1 MSAVLT
7 HESELQFE
15 LGGPAYRLM
24 QRIGLIKG
32 ENPSIGRRVA
42 AFLLITWVP
51 LLVLSLIEGRAVGP
65 TPRESFL
72 YDFASYARFFLAI
85 PLIFLAETVVG
96 PRIRAAGLHFV
107 QGGFVRPEDL
117 ATVEA
122 AVVRSRQ
129 RREAL
134 WPEAIMVG
142 IAVFGAWFTVE
153 SWSTADAAI
162 WSSVTRPDRSG
173 LSLTGL
179 WYHTVSI
186 PILQFLALRWLWRLA
201 IWVTFL
207 FEMARLNLNTV
218 ATHPDGAGGLGF
230 LGGAHIVMAIFP
242 CAISCILS
250 GYVGFQLVF
259 EGASI
264 EAYKGLLVMYLIFAE
279 LICLGPLM
287 LFVPLLARAR
297 RLGLRQYSVL
307 VDNYNRGF
315 EQKWVTG
322 EVAPDEPLL
331 GSADI
336 QSLADLGNS
345 YRMIQDMKVIPFGK
359 QQVLQVAVVTCLPL
373 LPLAFLVMPIGELL
387 KLLAGAIL

>member
-1 MSAVLT
+1 MSTVLA

-32 ENPSIGRRVA
+32 DSPSIGRRVI

-51 LLVLSLIEGRAVGP
+51 LLVFSLIEGRAIGP

-72 YDFASYARFFLAI
+72 YDFATYARFFLAI
-85 PLIFLAETVVG
+85 PLIFLAEAIVG

-107 QGGFVRPEDL
+107 QAGFVRPEDV

-122 AVVRSRQ
+122 AVVRSRE
-129 RREAL
+129 RREAVL
-134 WPEAIMVG
+134 PEAIMLG
-142 IAVFGAWFTVE
+142 IAVLGAWFTVE

-162 WSSVTRPDRSG
+162 WSSVTRQDRSG

-186 PILQFLALRWLWRLA
+186 PILQFFALRWLWRFA
-201 IWVTFL
+201 IWIAFL
-207 FEMARLNLNTV
+207 FQMARLNLNTV

-230 LGGAHIVMAIFP
+230 LGAAHIVTALFP
-242 CAISCILS
+242 CAASCILS
-250 GYVGFQLVF
+250 GYVAFQLVF
-259 EGASI
+259 QGASI
-264 EAYKGLLVMYLIFAE
+264 EDYKGLLVMYLILGEF
-279 LICLGPLM
+279 ICLGPLL

-307 VDNYNRGF
+307 VDTYNRAF

-322 EVAPDEPLL
+322 QVAPDEPLL

-345 YRMIQDMKVIPFGK
+345 YKMIQDMKVIPFGK
-359 QQVLQVAVVTCLPL
+359 QQVLQVAIVTCLPL
-373 LPLAFLVMPIGELL
+373 LPLAFLVMPVGELL